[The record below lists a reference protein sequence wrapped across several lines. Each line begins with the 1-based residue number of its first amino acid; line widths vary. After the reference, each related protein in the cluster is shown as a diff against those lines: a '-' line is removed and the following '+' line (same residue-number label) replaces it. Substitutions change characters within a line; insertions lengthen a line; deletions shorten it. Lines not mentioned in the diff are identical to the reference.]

1 MIQEYPIGDVDAGQ
15 PRWVQEYC
23 DAELCEG
30 IREYSYGQAG
40 LCPVLIGDI
49 LGGKNM
55 QDGKNCSFEVIGKL
69 GHGSYSTVWLVKNK
83 ETGVN
88 HALKI
93 LRSEHSSANNIELK
107 ILRDIGAL
115 QFSFFYT
122 HVPTNR
128 RHLCLVMQPSGCTL
142 AQRSWASD
150 EYEVLG
156 CPWDVASIS
165 MFTEALLV
173 KVFSFHELGIYHGGT
188 NSLPALNNR
197 EQLQFL
203 TNILMLPLDLSPGNV
218 TLGVSEDAFTPEAM
232 QKTFGRDLRGTVFL
246 ALPPRSKPQPPIPPC
261 LPAYITRHEHPLASD
276 GWDFSLLEIID
287 FGQGGQFDL
296 FVSTINWYRTLTI
309 LTGYESRKTKL
320 MGTPY
325 YLPPE
330 HNNPKALASIQSDLW
345 SLGCVLFYGLMHEHL
360 FWVDGSLEKYLAA
373 NDEGQVSII
382 DGRLKGHPVF
392 QEHIQYRK
400 ITSKLLQSL
409 IRADPRKR
417 DKRRANEI
425 LDKLIDYANEH
436 LD

>member
-1 MIQEYPIGDVDAGQ
+1 MIQEYPIGDADAGQ

-69 GHGSYSTVWLVKNK
+69 GHGSYSTVWLVRNK
-83 ETGVN
+83 ETGVY

-107 ILRDIGAL
+107 ILRDIDAL

-173 KVFSFHELGIYHGGT
+173 KVFSFHELGIYHG
-188 NSLPALNNR
+188 
-197 EQLQFL
+197 
-203 TNILMLPLDLSPGNV
+203 DLSPGNV

-287 FGQGGQFDL
+287 FGQGG
-296 FVSTINWYRTLTI
+296 
-309 LTGYESRKTKL
+309 YESRKTKL

-360 FWVDGSLEKYLAA
+360 FWLDGSLEKYLAA
-373 NDEGQVSII
+373 NDEGQASII

-417 DKRRANEI
+417 DKRRANEL

>member
-1 MIQEYPIGDVDAGQ
+1 MIQEYPIGDADAGK

-23 DAELCEG
+23 DGELCEG
-30 IREYSYGQAG
+30 IREYSYGQSG

-83 ETGVN
+83 ETGVY

-93 LRSEHSSANNIELK
+93 LRSEHSSADNIELK
-107 ILRDIGAL
+107 ILKDTNAL

-122 HVPTNR
+122 HVPMNR
-128 RHLCLVMQPSGCTL
+128 RHLCLVMQPSGSTL

-173 KVFSFHELGIYHGGT
+173 KVFSFHELGIYHG
-188 NSLPALNNR
+188 
-197 EQLQFL
+197 
-203 TNILMLPLDLSPGNV
+203 DLSPGNV

-232 QKTFGRDLRGTVFL
+232 QKTFGRDLRGKVFL
-246 ALPPRSKPQPPIPPC
+246 AHSPRSEPQPPIPPC

-287 FGQGGQFDL
+287 FGQGG
-296 FVSTINWYRTLTI
+296 
-309 LTGYESRKTKL
+309 YESRKTKL

-325 YLPPE
+325 YIPPE
-330 HNNPKALASIQSDLW
+330 HNIPRALASIQADLW
-345 SLGCVLFYGLMHEHL
+345 SLGCVLFYGLMHDHL
-360 FWVDGSLEKYLAA
+360 FWVGGSLEEYLAA
-373 NDEGQVSII
+373 NNEEQVSII
-382 DGRLKGHPVF
+382 DGRLKDHPVF
-392 QEHIQYRK
+392 QKHIRYRQ

-417 DKRRANEI
+417 DKRRANEL

-436 LD
+436 LEYENGEE